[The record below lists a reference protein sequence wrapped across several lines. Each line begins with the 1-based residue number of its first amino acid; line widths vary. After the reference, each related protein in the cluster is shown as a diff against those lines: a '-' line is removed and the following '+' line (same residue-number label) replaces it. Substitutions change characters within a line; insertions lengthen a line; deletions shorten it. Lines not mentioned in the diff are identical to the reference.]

1 MCKNRFLV
9 ECMVD
14 VTGDFE
20 GLLGVV
26 DVSWKKS
33 RRFMSSTSSLA
44 LTLKVPSITS
54 VKVPEIVKT
63 REGVG
68 LTRILISLSN
78 TRNKNKNEP
87 F

>member
-1 MCKNRFLV
+1 M
-9 ECMVD
+9 
-14 VTGDFE
+14 
-20 GLLGVV
+20 
-26 DVSWKKS
+26 SWKKS

-54 VKVPEIVKT
+54 AKVPEIVKT